1 MFYRPQLF
9 EGRLAL
15 NTGLASVSSN
25 SKHLRRSI
33 PFTAAHAYIA
43 HIWQDLPARDDITL
57 ITSLQNLFIIIH
69 SLNRGFA
76 VRNPYVQNMP

>member
-25 SKHLRRSI
+25 SKHLRRRI

-69 SLNRGFA
+69 SLN
-76 VRNPYVQNMP
+76 